1 MTDGSE
7 SASDEVLAVRAAG
20 GDRVAFDCLVR
31 RYKEQL
37 YRFVRRYTGD
47 ADDAYDVLQDG
58 FISAWVALHRYDPK
72 RPFAPWLYTIMLN
85 KCRDFGRRRTVRRAF
100 LRLVAL
106 DARGPDATNPDADE
120 IDDVTSARLRRLD
133 KAISGLPALYKEPLL
148 LTTVEGMSQDEAA
161 KVLKTTRKAIEMR
174 LYRARR
180 KLAAELE
187 QAGEG

>member
-7 SASDEVLAVRAAG
+7 SASDEGLAARAAG

-31 RYKEQL
+31 RYKESL
-37 YRFVRRYTGD
+37 YRFVRRYMGD

-58 FISAWVALHRYDPK
+58 FISAWMALHRYDPK
-72 RPFAPWLYTIMLN
+72 RPFAPWLHTIMLN
-85 KCRDFGRRRTVRRAF
+85 KCRDFGRRRVVRRAI
-100 LRLVAL
+100 LRLMAA
-106 DARGPDATNPDADE
+106 DAREPIVPQPDAGEADQV
-120 IDDVTSARLRRLD
+120 IAARLRRLD
-133 KAISGLPALYKEPLL
+133 KAVSSLPLFYKEPLL
-148 LTTVEGMSQDEAA
+148 LTTVEGMSQEEAA